1 MSTIFASISGD
12 IEHAAQDVEA
22 ELKKLFEE
30 FGEKL
35 KALNVTHSGSLSTP
49 TMAGSTTISF
59 TATPKPAA
67 PAAEAPAA
75 PTEQPAQP
83 GDAPAPAAPA
93 PAPVELDQS
102 QPAASAASSTA
113 EGGTETGTGS

>member
-22 ELKKLFEE
+22 ELKKIFEE

-49 TMAGSTTISF
+49 TMAGSSTISF

-75 PTEQPAQP
+75 PEAQPAP
-83 GDAPAPAAPA
+83 PDDAPAPAAA
-93 PAPVELDQS
+93 PAPVESDQS
-102 QPAASAASSTA
+102 QPAPAASNA
-113 EGGTETGTGS
+113 GTETGNGG